1 MKLNVTTS
9 KIIELR
15 KPILKYHIC
24 FMSS

>member
-1 MKLNVTTS
+1 MKLNVTAS

-15 KPILKYHIC
+15 KPILKYCTC